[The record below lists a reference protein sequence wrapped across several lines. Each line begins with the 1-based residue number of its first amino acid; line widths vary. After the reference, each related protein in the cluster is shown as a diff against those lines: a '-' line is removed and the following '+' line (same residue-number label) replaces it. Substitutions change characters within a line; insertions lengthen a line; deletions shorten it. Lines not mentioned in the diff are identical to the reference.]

1 MARLIGER
9 PKHPM
14 EQEMYDYIMKTLPDY
29 IYALFCPKIEYEG
42 SERELDVVL
51 FVPHMGVFVLDYY
64 SGNTMEV
71 SEGRLRFINRT
82 CEYVTFSPKR
92 IKENRLAVEK
102 YLQYKFRIK
111 PFIYEMLWLPQ
122 FEISAEARNRS
133 LNEIIG
139 FGRVIDRKDMEN
151 YEKFLHKLMVGRI
164 FYDKNPENSQFYDD
178 LTDTMAHNIF
188 FYWETGMPEPWRPAK
203 PPLVFMS
210 HRTLNANMAAEIKQE
225 LESRGIFT
233 WKSPEDIGIGGYYKE
248 VETEVIKKCDAF
260 LILLSSSAQ
269 ESEEVRYEFE
279 TAKKFGKKILPL
291 WIEDCEIN
299 DYYKEALTQY
309 QYRIMIRPDSQ
320 ILDEIENEIKVMST
334 K

>member
-64 SGNTMEV
+64 PGSTMEV
-71 SEGRLRFINRT
+71 SEGRLRFLNRA

-102 YLQYKFRIK
+102 YLQDKFRIK

-139 FGRVIDRKDMEN
+139 CKVRVSFIIMSVS
-151 YEKFLHKLMVGRI
+151 YI
-164 FYDKNPENSQFYDD
+164 C
-178 LTDTMAHNIF
+178 
-188 FYWETGMPEPWRPAK
+188 PWA
-203 PPLVFMS
+203 
-210 HRTLNANMAAEIKQE
+210 IKQKRNGTSFPP
-225 LESRGIFT
+225 SR
-233 WKSPEDIGIGGYYKE
+233 KE
-248 VETEVIKKCDAF
+248 
-260 LILLSSSAQ
+260 Q
-269 ESEEVRYEFE
+269 NR
-279 TAKKFGKKILPL
+279 
-291 WIEDCEIN
+291 
-299 DYYKEALTQY
+299 
-309 QYRIMIRPDSQ
+309 MIH
-320 ILDEIENEIKVMST
+320 
-334 K
+334 